1 MRLAGID
8 FCECTNAEGW
18 GITLYTQGCNRQCPG
33 CFNPESWN
41 FQAGKQYTQEDKDK
55 ILNDFK
61 NKQYY
66 SHFVIEG
73 GEPLI
78 PCNIPEL
85 LDLMLSIRD
94 IRPDINFWCF
104 TGFTIE
110 ELWKRCETEPELQ
123 EILNQ
128 LSVLVDGPFIQEQ
141 KDLTLAFRG
150 SSNQR
155 LIDMRQSSPSH
166 IETLD
171 I

>member
-1 MRLAGID
+1 MRIAQIRSMDISNGLGVGAAL
-8 FCECTNAEGW
+8 F
-18 GITLYTQGCNRQCPG
+18 TQGCPFHCKG
-33 CFNPESWN
+33 CFNSSTWDYE
-41 FQAGKQYTQEDKDK
+41 GGILYDQEQKEK
-55 ILNDFK
+55 ILETIRPEYITRF
-61 NKQYY
+61 
-66 SHFVIEG
+66 SLLG
-73 GEPLI
+73 GEPLSQ
-78 PCNIPEL
+78 CNIPEL
-85 LDLMLSIRD
+85 LDLILTIREEKPN
-94 IRPDINFWCF
+94 IEIWCY
-104 TGFTIE
+104 TGDVLE
-110 ELWKRCETEPELQ
+110 NLWKRCETEPELQ